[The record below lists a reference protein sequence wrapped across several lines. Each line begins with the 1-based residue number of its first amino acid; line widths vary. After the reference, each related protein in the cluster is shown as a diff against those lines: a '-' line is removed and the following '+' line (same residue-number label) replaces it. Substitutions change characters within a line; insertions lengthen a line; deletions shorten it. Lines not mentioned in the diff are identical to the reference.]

1 MIISIWIKK
10 KSLNKIDSFS
20 KKNDM
25 SRSAAITY
33 AINQLIRDSPES
45 P

>member
-10 KSLNKIDSFS
+10 KSLNKIDSFA

>member
-1 MIISIWIKK
+1 MIITIWIKN
-10 KSLNKIDSFS
+10 KSLQKIDVFA

-33 AINQLIRDSPES
+33 AINQLIKDSAES

>member
-10 KSLNKIDSFS
+10 KSLNKIDFFAR
-20 KKNDM
+20 KNDM
-25 SRSAAITY
+25 SRSAAITFV
-33 AINQLIRDSPES
+33 INQYIMDSIES